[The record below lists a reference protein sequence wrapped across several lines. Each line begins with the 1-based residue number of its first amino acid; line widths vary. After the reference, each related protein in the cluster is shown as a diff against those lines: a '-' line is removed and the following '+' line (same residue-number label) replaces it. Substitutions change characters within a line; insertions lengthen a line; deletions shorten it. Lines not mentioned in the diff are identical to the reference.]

1 MGKLVDRIARLAR
14 QDSSSIG
21 FLAGSQGNRT
31 LGIVVRTNSTSAP
44 DYDRLGVEGLL
55 LETPDGSLELK
66 AAVGAKAAPAELDFS
81 FVSPD
86 DPAEIMLFDSGDR
99 VLELTIDIEDETL
112 RDLSSLNVEAISVPL
127 PAKNISVKDMAR
139 LKRIVAAFERP
150 TIVEV
155 EALPSETMLLLLREA
170 SAAAIL
176 VSFSPAE
183 VATLIK
189 TIESLPKRRRTN
201 RAGSAGPTIHQISN
215 D

>member
-1 MGKLVDRIARLAR
+1 MGKLVDRITRLAR

-55 LETPDGSLELK
+55 LETPDDGLDLK

-86 DPAEIMLFDSGDR
+86 DPAESMLFDSGDR
-99 VLELTIDIEDETL
+99 VLELTIDIDDETL
-112 RDLSSLNVEAISVPL
+112 RDLSSLNVEAISVAW
-127 PAKNISVKDMAR
+127 PANSISVKDLAR
-139 LKRIVAAFERP
+139 MKRVVSAFERP
-150 TIVEV
+150 TIIEV
-155 EALPSETMLLLLREA
+155 EALPSETMLQLLRDA

-176 VSFSPAE
+176 VSLSPAE

-201 RAGSAGPTIHQISN
+201 RAGSNGPTIGLNSN